1 MDSPWEFKKRQIVYS
16 AIGVLCHGVLSWV
29 NIVFNSPALGYINLV
44 IPIFF
49 GIVFGPWVG
58 LIVGTVGALGGT
70 LGHWDLWTLPA
81 LNQTNGGVMRF
92 IPSPFLWVVSDGLTG
107 FITGLFKSR
116 IKQYNRRKDIATAIC
131 AGILG
136 IIVGILCEWLFY
148 LSRIDWGLIRELP
161 LAIVEEPGVAILGI
175 ALEIEGFFIQY
186 GFEFLREVFAVIVLL
201 PIFMLAY
208 YATISRRGSSNTT

>member
-1 MDSPWEFKKRQIVYS
+1 MDSPWEFRKRQIVYS

-81 LNQTNGGVMRF
+81 LNQTNGGLMRF

-107 FITGLFKSR
+107 FITGL
-116 IKQYNRRKDIATAIC
+116 KDQAIQPTKGYC
-131 AGILG
+131 YCY
-136 IIVGILCEWLFY
+136 LCGY
-148 LSRIDWGLIRELP
+148 P
-161 LAIVEEPGVAILGI
+161 LHHCRYPV
-175 ALEIEGFFIQY
+175 
-186 GFEFLREVFAVIVLL
+186 
-201 PIFMLAY
+201 
-208 YATISRRGSSNTT
+208 